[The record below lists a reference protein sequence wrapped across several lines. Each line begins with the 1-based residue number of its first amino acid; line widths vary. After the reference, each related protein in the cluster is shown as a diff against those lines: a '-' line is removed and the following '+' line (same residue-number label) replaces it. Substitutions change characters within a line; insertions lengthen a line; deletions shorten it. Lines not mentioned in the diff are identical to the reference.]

1 MDSPDISKYADII
14 NLPHPT
20 SKRHPR
26 MSAINRAAQFSP
38 FAALTGYDAAIRE
51 SSRLTGKRRILCD
64 EEKAQISEK
73 LQLLSESEDKN
84 SITVLHFVMDALKD
98 GGTYCETVGEFYRV
112 DKDRGEVVLS
122 DGTRIPIESIDG
134 ISGLVF
140 DKYGIVW

>member
-26 MSAINRAAQFSP
+26 MDAINRAAQFSP

-51 SSRLTGKRRILCD
+51 SSRFTGKRRILCD
-64 EEKAQISEK
+64 EEKARISEK
-73 LQLLSESEDKN
+73 LQILSKSEDRN
-84 SITVLHFVMDALKD
+84 TITVLHFVKDALKD
-98 GGTYCETVGEFYRV
+98 GGVYVETVGEFDRV
-112 DKDRGEVVLS
+112 DKDRAEVVLT
-122 DGTRIPIESIDG
+122 DGTCIPIESIDG

-140 DKYGIVW
+140 DKYGMVW

>member
-1 MDSPDISKYADII
+1 MDNPDISKYADII

-26 MSAINRAAQFSP
+26 MAASNRAAQFSP

-51 SSRLTGKRRILCD
+51 SSRLTGRRRILCE
-64 EEKAQISEK
+64 EEKARISEK

-84 SITVLHFVMDALKD
+84 SITVLHFVKDATKD
-98 GGTYCETVGEFYRV
+98 GGAYNETVGEFDRV
-112 DKDRGEVVLS
+112 DKDRAELVLT
-122 DGTRIPIESIDG
+122 DGTRIPLESIDG

-140 DKYGIVW
+140 DKYGMVW